1 MKTIVNQSFNS
12 NTMKKV
18 FQITL
23 MAAAAILLLAACTK
37 SLATRFDDFVNDVEK
52 NCASYSEDDW
62 NKANEQFEKMV
73 KEFDNNKSS
82 YTEEEQKQ
90 IRDAIAKYYAL
101 VTKSG
106 ISSVVDSI
114 NEFFEQFPSF
124 IEDLGTFF
132 KELFKSPSGE

>member
-1 MKTIVNQSFNS
+1 
-12 NTMKKV
+12 MKKV

-23 MAAAAILLLAACTK
+23 MAAAAILLLTACSK
-37 SLATRFDDFVNDVEK
+37 SLTTRFDDFVNDVEK

-62 NKANEQFEKMV
+62 NQANAQFEKMV
-73 KEFDNNKSS
+73 KEFEDNKSS
-82 YTEEEQKQ
+82 YTEDEQKQ

-106 ISSVVDSI
+106 ISSVIDSV
-114 NEFFEQFPSF
+114 NEFIQQFPNF

-132 KELFKSPSGE
+132 KELFKSPSE